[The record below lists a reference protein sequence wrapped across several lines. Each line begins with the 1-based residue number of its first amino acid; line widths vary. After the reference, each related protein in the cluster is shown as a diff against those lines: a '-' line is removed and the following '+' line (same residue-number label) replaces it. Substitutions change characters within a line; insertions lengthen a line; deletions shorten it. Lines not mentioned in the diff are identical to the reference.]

1 MAQRDRIS
9 AREQRRAKKNAR
21 PYKKAKIWPLVLLVT
36 LLGCAAFALGCTF
49 IIRSTVSSYKQQCD
63 LYSQKVN
70 FYVMLL
76 EQKCDYERNIDE
88 QQTDSQLVLALAKAD
103 ENIGAKTSH
112 ENIYYILDEEK
123 NVVYSAGRPGE
134 RFDYDEISKA
144 GLYTG
149 NWDDIAAYWEAF
161 TDDELTSAFEGATLD
176 AGGVRGALAKLP
188 SPTDAFNTIYGV
200 SAIPGAA
207 DLMKMQSGKLGDLSR
222 IITQFA
228 SLYGRNKLLWFE
240 KTFTVGQS
248 TYTLLAGK
256 TAAFS
261 PETLATLSDTV
272 LTMVVV
278 LGVLFILLIWFIISQ
293 GVSNRRLSRVAY
305 TDPVTGGANRYR
317 FRVYGDKQLKKLKRR
332 GSDKKWALVLFD
344 VDGFRILNDVY
355 GTTYADNMLK
365 RVNGILTNFV
375 RTKELTA
382 RFAGDEFSALVYYNS
397 REELD
402 SRIYELNARLIN
414 SLDVPN
420 LHFSFGIYELTAS
433 DDDIERAAI
442 CAGFAKDAVK
452 RSREKFVGYF
462 DDEMRNAILRERELE
477 AAADEAF
484 AQKQFK
490 VYLQPKYTADGARIG
505 GAEALVRWISPTLGF
520 ISPGEFVPLFEKNYM
535 VIRLDLYML
544 DAVCALQRKW
554 LDEGRELV
562 TVSVNISRSHLSV
575 KTIISDLAGI
585 VDAYSLPHSAI
596 EFELTESAFF
606 DDKDVLLTA
615 IQQLRALSFHVSMD
629 DFGTGYSSLNSL
641 KDLPLDI
648 VKLDRG
654 FFGDS
659 NSRERSETVIKST
672 ISLAKQLNMKIVT
685 EGIETKEQ
693 VDFLSANGC
702 DFIQG
707 FYFAKPMPT
716 DDFDKLLYGT
726 NALQQHNITEVKK

>member
-1 MAQRDRIS
+1 MAQQDHIS
-9 AREQRRAKKNAR
+9 AREQRRARKNAR

-49 IIRSTVSSYKQQCD
+49 IIRSTVSSYKQECD
-63 LYSQKVN
+63 LYSEKVDS
-70 FYVMLL
+70 YVMLL
-76 EQKCDYERNIDE
+76 EQKCDYERDAE
-88 QQTDSQLVLALAKAD
+88 PQQTDSQLVLKLAKSD
-103 ENIGAKTSH
+103 ENIGLGASH
-112 ENIYYILDEEK
+112 ENIYYILDDEK

-149 NWDDIAAYWEAF
+149 KWDDIASYWEAF
-161 TDDELTSAFEGATLD
+161 TDDDLTSAFEGAKLD
-176 AGGVRGALAKLP
+176 AGTLIDLP
-188 SPTDAFNTIYGV
+188 ELTPANAPAPISDAGLSPGSF
-200 SAIPGAA
+200 SAR
-207 DLMKMQSGKLGDLSR
+207 MQNGKLGDIAK

-228 SLYGRNKLLWFE
+228 ALYGRNKLLWFE
-240 KTFTVGQS
+240 KTFTVGDS

-278 LGVLFILLIWFIISQ
+278 LGVLFILLMWFIIAQ
-293 GVSNRRLSRVAY
+293 GVSNRRLARVAY
-305 TDPVTGGANRYR
+305 TDPVTGGANRFR
-317 FRVYGDKQLKKLKRR
+317 FRVYGDKLLKKLKRR
-332 GSDKKWALVLFD
+332 GFDKKWALVLFD
-344 VDGFRILNDVY
+344 IDGFRILNDVY
-355 GTTYADNMLK
+355 GTAYADDMLR
-365 RVNGILTNFV
+365 RVNGILTGFV
-375 RTKELTA
+375 CLRELTA
-382 RFAGDEFSALVYYNS
+382 RFAGDEFSALVFYDS
-397 REELD
+397 QQELEA
-402 SRIYELNARLIN
+402 RLYELNARLIN
-414 SLDVPN
+414 SFNVPN
-420 LHFSFGIYELTAS
+420 LHFSFGIYELTAA

-442 CAGFAKDAVK
+442 CAGFAKDAIK
-452 RSREKFVGYF
+452 RNREKFIGYY
-462 DDEMRNAILRERELE
+462 DDEMRKTILRERELE
-477 AAADEAF
+477 AAAEEAF
-484 AQKQFK
+484 AKKQFN
-490 VYLQPKYTADGARIG
+490 VYLQPKYTSDGARIG

-554 LDEGRELV
+554 LDAGRELV
-562 TVSVNISRSHLSV
+562 CVSVNISRSHLSV

-606 DDKDVLLTA
+606 DDKTVLLTA

-659 NSRERSETVIKST
+659 DSRERSETVIKST
-672 ISLAKQLNMKIVT
+672 ISLAKQLNMKIVA
-685 EGIETKEQ
+685 EGIETKE
-693 VDFLSANGC
+693 
-702 DFIQG
+702 
-707 FYFAKPMPT
+707 
-716 DDFDKLLYGT
+716 
-726 NALQQHNITEVKK
+726 